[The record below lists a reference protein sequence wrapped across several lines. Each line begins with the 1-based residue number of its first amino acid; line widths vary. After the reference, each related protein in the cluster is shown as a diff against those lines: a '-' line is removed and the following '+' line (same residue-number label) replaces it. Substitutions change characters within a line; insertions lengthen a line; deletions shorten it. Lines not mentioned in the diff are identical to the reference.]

1 MLNSG
6 SSDGIDTRRGSP
18 VMVAGFKGDIQR
30 RPQRPISGGG
40 DCHHL
45 GVIITGPGVKT
56 LPHNFPIATN
66 KDSTYAWIGMGPVS
80 AGDFDRPAHHRRVSH

>member
-18 VMVAGFKGDIQR
+18 VMVARFKGDIQR

-45 GVIITGPGVKT
+45 GVVMTRPGVKT
-56 LPHNFPIATN
+56 LPENFTIVTN
-66 KDSTYAWIGMGPVS
+66 
-80 AGDFDRPAHHRRVSH
+80 